1 MIKMKNKLVTTLT
14 VFLIASIVLSSYATF
29 AAAAPKEDKENNGKS
44 LQAQNHQPNENSQ
57 KKYNTF
63 EMVKLTGT
71 AITTNIAGE
80 DEEVDVTLSIE
91 GNANGKEKT
100 VFHIRTQGGEATVTG
115 YEAISATKGQ
125 GIIVN
130 KCDFIH
136 LNIMMSA
143 EYYGGRSTVWI
154 LRGTTGDLTGDTLPV
169 HLESRRVVLP
179 QEGYPQ
185 LRNLKLDGTI
195 TFS

>member
-14 VFLIASIVLSSYATF
+14 VFLIASIVLSSYVTF

-57 KKYNTF
+57 KKYNGF
-63 EMVKLTGT
+63 ELVATGT
-71 AITTNIAGE
+71 ATNRAGQ
-80 DEEVDVTLSIE
+80 EVEVTLSIE